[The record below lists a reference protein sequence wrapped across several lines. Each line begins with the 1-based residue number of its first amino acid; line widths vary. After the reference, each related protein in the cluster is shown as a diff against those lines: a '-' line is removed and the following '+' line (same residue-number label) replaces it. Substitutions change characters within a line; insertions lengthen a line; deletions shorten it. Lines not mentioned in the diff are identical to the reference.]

1 MARTDWKRPA
11 LTPLAEGMKR
21 VRLTLSYDGSL
32 FNGWQSQDNGVGVQD
47 VLNEKLGEIYGLP
60 VRVQGSG
67 RTDAGVHALGQVAHY
82 DVPIGSSRLEDE
94 RVALALNAR
103 LPHSIR
109 ILESA
114 SADASFHARFTTMAR
129 EYKYFVKAQD
139 EALPFDEGHVGL
151 YRRLPE
157 IALLDGYARQ
167 LFGTHDFTSF
177 ASARDQSGSAVRD
190 IYVSRWDEGR
200 DMFSRRLY
208 VYTVVG
214 NAFLYHQV
222 RSMVGTMMC
231 LALKGGSVE
240 DFKAILDSKDR
251 SRALTTA
258 GAAGLYLSR
267 ISYDETEY
275 QWFEE
280 MM

>member
-82 DVPIGSSRLEDE
+82 DVPIGSSRLEDG

-167 LFGTHDFTSF
+167 LSAMHDSSSAPTTSQ
-177 ASARDQSGSAVRD
+177 ASPAPATRA
-190 IYVSRWDEGR
+190 
-200 DMFSRRLY
+200 
-208 VYTVVG
+208 
-214 NAFLYHQV
+214 
-222 RSMVGTMMC
+222 
-231 LALKGGSVE
+231 
-240 DFKAILDSKDR
+240 DR
-251 SRALTTA
+251 PCATSTSRAGTRDGTCSPAASTSIPSSATPSSTTRSA
-258 GAAGLYLSR
+258 PWWAP
-267 ISYDETEY
+267 
-275 QWFEE
+275 
-280 MM
+280 